1 MTLMSSS
8 KIKVNYK
15 PWYYQTQN
23 YQSVIRSF
31 PFSDDFSLQR
41 FLEWETF
48 LFLDSGDRWSV
59 EDWRR
64 IQGWFT
70 IRAFTLIYLTI
81 ATQTLESTTKTLHQ
95 YERMTWQDI
104 MMGWKY
110 FNIQSTS
117 LLIIIAILISIFS
130 KVSSWRYSLIDL
142 NSDPLSFLS
151 VIFFCFRDRAC
162 SPRDHAPLVLQGS

>member
-1 MTLMSSS
+1 MSSS
-8 KIKVNYK
+8 KIKINYK

-70 IRAFTLIYLTI
+70 IRASSLIYLTK

-104 MMGWKY
+104 MMEWKY
-110 FNIQSTS
+110 FNIRSTS
-117 LLIIIAILISIFS
+117 LLTIIAILISIFS
-130 KVSSWRYSLIDL
+130 KVSTWRYSFIDL
-142 NSDPLSFLS
+142 NYDPLWFLRS
-151 VIFFCFRDRAC
+151 VIIFLFSWRS
-162 SPRDHAPLVLQGS
+162 SPLML